1 MKKIWYE
8 VKYYYLTHDGIE
20 MFIFACTFGFL
31 GWCAYHA
38 IVAGVER
45 FFG

>member
-1 MKKIWYE
+1 MKKIWNE

-31 GWCAYHA
+31 GWCAYHGVVG
-38 IVAGVER
+38 IVGR
-45 FFG
+45 FF